1 MFTLQASPHIQTSH
15 LPRDQI
21 FKYLELEFHG
31 LHGGGG
37 LDAPGPV
44 SLGDLHHR
52 GGECGRL
59 PQQHANVQSLIG
71 II

>member
-37 LDAPGPV
+37 LDVPG
-44 SLGDLHHR
+44 SISFSDLHDR
-52 GGECGRL
+52 G
-59 PQQHANVQSLIG
+59 
-71 II
+71 